1 MKRILITTTIAIALL
16 GGQVFA
22 ETDPVKDIN
31 EQWAAIDEAQQMKQ
45 QHLAMMQATMEK
57 IQAADDPAVR
67 KQLMHEHMQEMRT
80 MMGMMGNQSGMGM
93 MDGHMMAGQAQG
105 KGMQY
110 NAAAMPKCKEDTAQC
125 RQVNTMAKHQ
135 EYMAKELAM
144 TQMMMQ
150 QMMER
155 NAAHE
160 GKESHEHQ

>member
-1 MKRILITTTIAIALL
+1 MKTKLVATTIAIALL
-16 GGQVFA
+16 GGQVLA
-22 ETDPVKDIN
+22 ETDPVREID
-31 EQWAAIDEAQQMKQ
+31 ERWAAIDEAQQMKQ

-57 IQAADDPAVR
+57 IQTADDPAVR

-80 MMGMMGNQSGMGM
+80 MMGMMGKQSGMDM
-93 MDGHMMAGQAQG
+93 MGGQMMAGHAQG
-105 KGMQY
+105 EGMQHD
-110 NAAAMPKCKEDTAQC
+110 AAAMPMCKEDTAKC
-125 RQVNTMAKHQ
+125 RQMNTMAKHQ

-160 GKESHEHQ
+160 GKESHEH